1 MNEASPN
8 TSIVRLLRKYGSTP
22 IPIDFV
28 AVSLGRRTPE
38 ILTYIQELEK
48 AGVIKREG
56 EHVTLAPV
64 NEVATAAKT

>member
-1 MNEASPN
+1 MMNEASPN
-8 TSIVRLLRKYGSTP
+8 TSIVQLLRKYGSTP

-38 ILTYIQELEK
+38 ILNYVEELEK

-56 EHVTLAPV
+56 ENLRLAS
-64 NEVATAAKT
+64 